1 MKEYNKFSL
10 ETDIHHKQ
18 LCEAE
23 QKLGLSVQQTDKD
36 KFEFDKLWREF
47 DATDGPDVFLWR
59 ARLSKQMLNC
69 RSHVCLTD
77 IRKYSIHIV
86 AFAVVQSRDSLCC

>member
-1 MKEYNKFSL
+1 MNYQGFVKEYNKFSL

-47 DATDGPDVFLWR
+47 DATDGPDVFL
-59 ARLSKQMLNC
+59 
-69 RSHVCLTD
+69 
-77 IRKYSIHIV
+77 
-86 AFAVVQSRDSLCC
+86 